1 LKTHFITVDNA
12 WPALKEKGMA
22 GKLPACEAY
31 PVHAF
36 ASDLH
41 YALLPNGI
49 LTCLFGAEG
58 FARASFDRLLEGLP
72 EASGLQVY
80 SHHLPGNH
88 TAAYLALSAPVAYQC
103 PFAPLQGMGTL
114 FKHHALAHELG
125 KLDEATRITYEALL
139 RCIQGEGGVQLL
151 SNPTP
156 LLKILGPLRVS
167 EASLDCAESIAY
179 NLSYIL
185 LGPSRL
191 ALLVDFNSF
200 PSLSDAAFPLPSPE
214 LEFLSATC
222 VQKPGH
228 EDLAR
233 LDVEVEDY
241 LTFLHF
247 FRKAATGRSEGFP
260 SLDLI
265 KPEGSVT
272 LRGKV
277 LAKHY
282 VLLFGTSLASL
293 RVRAQEYFRELCRR
307 GISFH
312 ASMIRTRENYCHLY
326 PGNYKVLSDGI
337 RLSADDVGSV
347 LRRVQ
352 P

>member
-1 LKTHFITVDNA
+1 
-12 WPALKEKGMA
+12 MA
-22 GKLPACEAY
+22 GRLPACEAY

-41 YALLPNGI
+41 YALLPSGV
-49 LTCLFGAEG
+49 LTCLFGAGG
-58 FARASFDRLLEGLP
+58 FSRVDFGRVLETLP
-72 EASGLQVY
+72 EASGFQVY
-80 SHHLPGNH
+80 THHIPGDH
-88 TAAYLALSAPVAYQC
+88 SAGFLALSAPVAYQS
-103 PFAPLQGMGTL
+103 PFAPLQGMGSL
-114 FKHHALAHELG
+114 LRHQFLAKELAR
-125 KLDEATRITYEALL
+125 LDEATQATYETLV
-139 RCIQGEGGVQLL
+139 RCVQGESGVQLL

-156 LLKILGPLRVS
+156 LLQILGPLRVA
-167 EASLDCAESIAY
+167 EAALDCTGTIAY
-179 NLSYIL
+179 NLSYML

-191 ALLVDFNSF
+191 ALLVDFNAF
-200 PSLSDAAFPLPSPE
+200 PGPSEASIPLPSPE

-222 VQKPGH
+222 VHKPGP

-233 LDVEVEDY
+233 LDVEAEDY

-247 FRKAATGRSEGFP
+247 FRKAGTGRGEGFP
-260 SLDLI
+260 PLDLMAS
-265 KPEGSVT
+265 EGGLT
-272 LRGKV
+272 LRGRV

-293 RVRAQEYFRELCRR
+293 RVRAQEYFRDLCRM

-326 PGNYKVLSDGI
+326 PGNFGVLGDGI
-337 RLSADDVGSV
+337 CLEADQVGDV